1 MFEANSMTVSTLRKS
16 GLLGPWKFRSYS
28 DGNVPSFDVML
39 EIKDEEGKYTFN
51 GRSVNFYFSSPK
63 IDESKKTIS
72 VDAVENT
79 KIAVIFEAN
88 QFEIAYYENLRNIER
103 YELVEKNILIFYISK
118 PTAETIYFERK

>member
-1 MFEANSMTVSTLRKS
+1 
-16 GLLGPWKFRSYS
+16 
-28 DGNVPSFDVML
+28 ML

-79 KIAVIFEAN
+79 KIAVTFEAN
-88 QFEIAYYENLRNIER
+88 QFEIA
-103 YELVEKNILIFYISK
+103 
-118 PTAETIYFERK
+118 